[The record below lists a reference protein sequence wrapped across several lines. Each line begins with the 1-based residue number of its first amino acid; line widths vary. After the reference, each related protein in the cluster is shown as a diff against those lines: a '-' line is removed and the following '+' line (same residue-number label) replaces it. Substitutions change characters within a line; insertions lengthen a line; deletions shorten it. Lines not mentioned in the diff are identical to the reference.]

1 MSDATTTGVARAR
14 PQELTCKSD
23 AVRTLLDR
31 MAATLVSVGCRC
43 QHNVPYVGLPE
54 LQVVTHECARCRCL
68 REYRE
73 MR

>member
-1 MSDATTTGVARAR
+1 MTAANPTGSARAR

-23 AVRTLLDR
+23 AVRLLLDR

-43 QHNVPYVGLPE
+43 THDSPYTPH
-54 LQVVTHECARCRCL
+54 VVTYECARCRCL